1 MSKVETIKDTKK
13 TKMEE
18 KETITAPRTVESY
31 CSWCLQ
37 KSQHQLQ
44 QTHSEKLY
52 RRHIYQCTEC
62 ENFTVKCRFCD
73 NMAKSASKD
82 SSKSWL
88 SWDNER
94 CAEHDG
100 DIVTFAETSISL
112 KDITEFRT
120 LLAQETPSYSF
131 GNLVGKYLLSD
142 YFEEDDKFDIFK
154 LEKKSLPPKP
164 HHSTNKINN
173 KANNKINKVVLI
185 NGFLR
190 EKDRIFQDWLDAYED
205 IPDNCELYGL
215 TWSSKDLND
224 VVKGFFS
231 PNLFSIASKKLLL
244 AQIAYSA
251 ITNPWHVSMKKAA
264 DAGNLLGNI
273 LLKTNDNDYTL
284 VAHSLGCRVIYNA
297 LELLKNHPEKKVKN
311 IILLGGAVGKQ
322 PKDWEAVA
330 DIISG
335 KIYNCFSEND
345 RTLDKVYSAAT
356 LKLSS
361 PVGRYPIQSEHPKII
376 NIDCSDLIKD
386 HKDWKNEYPA
396 IYRRIKALVI

>member
-1 MSKVETIKDTKK
+1 MT
-13 TKMEE
+13 
-18 KETITAPRTVESY
+18 
-31 CSWCLQ
+31 
-37 KSQHQLQ
+37 
-44 QTHSEKLY
+44 
-52 RRHIYQCTEC
+52 
-62 ENFTVKCRFCD
+62 N
-73 NMAKSASKD
+73 
-82 SSKSWL
+82 
-88 SWDNER
+88 
-94 CAEHDG
+94 
-100 DIVTFAETSISL
+100 SISL
-112 KDITEFRT
+112 KSLHPEF
-120 LLAQETPSYSF
+120 QS
-131 GNLVGKYLLSD
+131 
-142 YFEEDDKFDIFK
+142 
-154 LEKKSLPPKP
+154 
-164 HHSTNKINN
+164 NN
-173 KANNKINKVVLI
+173 KAVNKVVLI

-190 EKDRIFQDWLDAYED
+190 EKDRIFQDWINAYED
-205 IPDNCELYGL
+205 IPDNSELYGL

-224 VVKGFFS
+224 VIKGLFS

-251 ITNPWHVSMKKAA
+251 VTNPWHVSMKKAA

-330 DIISG
+330 DTITG
-335 KIYNCFSEND
+335 KIYNCYSEND

-356 LKLSS
+356 LKLS
-361 PVGRYPIQSEHPKII
+361 EHSKII

-396 IYRRIKALVI
+396 IYRRIKALQV